1 MVVTYLF
8 VVGKIGIKWNDPNPP
23 AIYNSH
29 AINSSDN
36 LRYDAIGRA
45 DTALHQVGTSETCL
59 PNTNHVI
66 VRYFYRIVLLFGY
79 AIL

>member
-45 DTALHQVGTSETCL
+45 DTALHQVLLRRASRTLITLSFDIF
-59 PNTNHVI
+59 I
-66 VRYFYRIVLLFGY
+66 VVLLFGY